1 MMIQTLCSEE
11 KKNHENFNTWASTV
25 IFMRGEKQKL
35 RAVL

>member
-11 KKNHENFNTWASTV
+11 KKHVNFNTWASTV
-25 IFMRGEKQKL
+25 NIMRGEKQKL